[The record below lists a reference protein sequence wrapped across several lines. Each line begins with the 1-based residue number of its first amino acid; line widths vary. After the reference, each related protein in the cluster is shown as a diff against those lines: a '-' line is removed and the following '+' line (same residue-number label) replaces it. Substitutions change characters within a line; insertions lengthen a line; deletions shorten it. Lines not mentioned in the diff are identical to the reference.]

1 MSTIAINR
9 HRGLLIKALLFV
21 FAMHTSIGYAACCMA
36 EEPAKAQTSMPCHN
50 NDKANAATDVNTDTN
65 IDADHSAP
73 SIDYQNYCASCTAIA
88 IPTNL
93 SKPISS
99 KANNL
104 HADTLLNFI
113 SSNIAPLFR
122 PPITHLS

>member
-1 MSTIAINR
+1 MSTITINR

-36 EEPAKAQTSMPCHN
+36 EEPAKAQTSMPCHDN
-50 NDKANAATDVNTDTN
+50 SKVITATDFNTDTN
-65 IDADHSAP
+65 IDTDNSATP
-73 SIDYQNYCASCTAIA
+73 IDYQNCCASCAA
-88 IPTNL
+88 LALPANL
-93 SKPISS
+93 SKPLSS
-99 KANNL
+99 KANNQ

-122 PPITHLS
+122 PPITQLS